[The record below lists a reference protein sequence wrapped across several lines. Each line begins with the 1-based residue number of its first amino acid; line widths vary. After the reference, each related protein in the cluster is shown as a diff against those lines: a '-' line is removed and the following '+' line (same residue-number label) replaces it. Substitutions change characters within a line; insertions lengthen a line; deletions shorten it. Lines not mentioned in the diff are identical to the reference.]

1 MFGIRLGRILGVP
14 IALIGLS
21 VFLASRFGPSS
32 VGAGRGEPTA
42 TGFTMVSQQFLK
54 QDDGTR
60 LLKGIWT
67 RYQRSDGAFRQ
78 DNARVM
84 PGGELVVHS
93 SSISVPGEGYVRA
106 VRGRGVIDERP
117 GEAATAP
124 FTTLESIDDMK
135 NNPRFGYRLLG
146 TETILGF
153 ETHIVEQTK
162 PDGHQSKSNFAPEL
176 LGFPIRLEIDDMLVE
191 PLSIVLGEPDHR
203 VFDLEQV
210 LLMLEVN

>member
-1 MFGIRLGRILGVP
+1 MFGISLGRILGVT
-14 IALIGLS
+14 ITFIGFS

-32 VGAGRGEPTA
+32 VGAGREEPTA
-42 TGFTMVSQQFLK
+42 TGFTMVSQQFRIL
-54 QDDGTR
+54 DDETR

-78 DNARVM
+78 DNAHVM
-84 PGGELVVHS
+84 PDGELVVMN

-117 GEAATAP
+117 GQAATAP
-124 FTTLESIDDMK
+124 FATLESIDYMK
-135 NNPRFGYRLLG
+135 SNPRLGYRVLG
-146 TETILGF
+146 TESILGF
-153 ETHIVEQTK
+153 ETYIVEQTK
-162 PDGHQSKSNFAPEL
+162 PGGHQSKRNLAPEL

-191 PLSIVLGEPDHR
+191 PLSIVLGEPDPQ
-203 VFDLEQV
+203 VFDLEQA

>member
-1 MFGIRLGRILGVP
+1 MFGIRLGRILGVA

-93 SSISVPGEGYVRA
+93 SSISVPGEGSVRA
-106 VRGRGVIDERP
+106 VRRRGVTDERP
-117 GEAATAP
+117 GSVTAP

-162 PDGHQSKSNFAPEL
+162 PDGQQSKSSFAPEL

-191 PLSIVLGEPDHR
+191 PLSIVLGEPDHL

>member
-1 MFGIRLGRILGVP
+1 MFGIRLGRILAVAV
-14 IALIGLS
+14 ALVGLS

-32 VGAGRGEPTA
+32 VGAGREEPTA
-42 TGFTMVSQQFLK
+42 TGFTMVSKQFLK

-60 LLKGIWT
+60 LLVGIWT

-84 PGGELVVHS
+84 PDGELVVTA

-135 NNPRFGYRLLG
+135 SNPGFGYRVLG

-153 ETHIVEQTK
+153 ETHIVEQTT
-162 PDGHQSKSNFAPEL
+162 PDGHRFKSNVAPQL
-176 LGFPIRLEIDDMLVE
+176 LGLPIRLEIDTMLVE
-191 PLSIVLGEPDHR
+191 PMSIVLGELDDL
-203 VFDLEQV
+203 VFDIEQV
-210 LLMLEVN
+210 LPMLEVN